1 MSSELAR
8 MNYISELNEWVQLVE
23 LLRDTPLPRVVGA
36 EDWTNFEK
44 LTDSCRQAFERYL
57 SAQREYAAAAAQHQH
72 PQAEPGIRPVDVL
85 EALHALPRDPKELGG
100 LRKPRPA

>member
-1 MSSELAR
+1 MSCELAR
-8 MNYISELNEWVQLVE
+8 MNYLSELNEWVQLVE

-72 PQAEPGIRPVDVL
+72 PQDEPADP
-85 EALHALPRDPKELGG
+85 PRGPT
-100 LRKPRPA
+100 RSTPRPSARPKRTRWTS